1 MKKII
6 LFLTSFIFIQFVT
19 AQQAYHYTIDLN
31 HVVKDKVKV
40 TLVMEGIAQDELTFA
55 FARVVPGTYSIS
67 NYGRF
72 IEHLTAY
79 DAAGKKVKYK
89 RIDVN
94 QYQFSTAKS
103 IAKIDYWVNDSWDDK
118 DVKQFLFQPGGSS
131 IRPTSFVIN
140 NFCFLGFVVG
150 KTEIPF
156 DLTIEKPTEMYGST
170 FLTKVQSSNTSD
182 VYKARNFF
190 ELTDNPILYC
200 APDTTSFYVN
210 NSKINIA
217 VFSELK
223 QVTSKQ
229 VASYLRPLGFA
240 LQRFFTVLPTDA
252 YTFIYFFDDA
262 NNQPR
267 TSRAGL
273 SAGWGA
279 LEHHHCSLYY
289 LEDMQQEAGVKSMV
303 YDVSSHEFLHIL
315 TPLNLHSEE
324 IEYFDFLN
332 PKMSEHL
339 WMYEGV
345 TEYFANLVQVR
356 DTLLSVAQ
364 FVSAMKQKL
373 NESDMYKNMSMTD
386 MSKSVLTT
394 EGQEQ
399 YLSVYSKGALI
410 AFCLD
415 IKMQELS
422 GGKNSLKDVM
432 MNLAKMYGPLKP
444 FKDADLINNIVSFS
458 DPSIRQFYE
467 KYVIGKEDI
476 PYGEYFAKIGIN
488 YEENVAAKRYVFG
501 AYSFDSHAM
510 KFMNVGDNVLH
521 VMTGDELVSVNG
533 NKVDGGNLEQIFTD
547 YFFMNTKYVH
557 LTLQVMRNGSLVT
570 LDGDCVSRPY
580 TIKKLVELMEKPT
593 DAQLALRKSVLG
605 KVE

>member
-1 MKKII
+1 MKP
-6 LFLTSFIFIQFVT
+6 
-19 AQQAYHYTIDLN
+19 
-31 HVVKDKVKV
+31 
-40 TLVMEGIAQDELTFA
+40 E
-55 FARVVPGTYSIS
+55 
-67 NYGRF
+67 
-72 IEHLTAY
+72 
-79 DAAGKKVKYK
+79 DAK
-89 RIDVN
+89 
-94 QYQFSTAKS
+94 
-103 IAKIDYWVNDSWDDK
+103 
-118 DVKQFLFQPGGSS
+118 
-131 IRPTSFVIN
+131 
-140 NFCFLGFVVG
+140 GF
-150 KTEIPF
+150 
-156 DLTIEKPTEMYGST
+156 
-170 FLTKVQSSNTSD
+170 
-182 VYKARNFF
+182 
-190 ELTDNPILYC
+190 
-200 APDTTSFYVN
+200 
-210 NSKINIA
+210 
-217 VFSELK
+217 
-223 QVTSKQ
+223 
-229 VASYLRPLGFA
+229 
-240 LQRFFTVLPTDA
+240 
-252 YTFIYFFDDA
+252 
-262 NNQPR
+262 
-267 TSRAGL
+267 
-273 SAGWGA
+273 GA
-279 LEHHHCSLYY
+279 LEHPTATTVVLPEMMP
-289 LEDMQQEAGVKSMV
+289 LNELQKSMI
-303 YDVSSHEFLHIL
+303 DVVSHEFFHIV
-315 TPLNLHSEE
+315 TPLTIHSNE
-324 IEYFDFLN
+324 IQYFDYN
-332 PKMSEHL
+332 APKMSQHL

-422 GGKNSLKDVM
+422 GGKNSLRDVM

-476 PYGEYFAKIGIN
+476 PYGDYFAKLGIN

-605 KVE
+605 KAE